1 MDFLKYLYIHTEIF
15 VVVYFLFLFM
25 TEYSPGKMQPED
37 LPKHVAKGNE
47 TNLASMAEDEVH
59 RREASFQ
66 NYCFIHEQS
75 SSVH

>member
-1 MDFLKYLYIHTEIF
+1 
-15 VVVYFLFLFM
+15 M

-37 LPKHVAKGNE
+37 LPKHAAKGNE

-66 NYCFIHEQS
+66 NYGFIHEQS